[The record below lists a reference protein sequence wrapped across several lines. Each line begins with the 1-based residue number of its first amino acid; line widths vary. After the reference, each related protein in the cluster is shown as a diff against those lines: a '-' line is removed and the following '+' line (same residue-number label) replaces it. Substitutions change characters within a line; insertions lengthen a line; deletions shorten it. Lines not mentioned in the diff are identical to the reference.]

1 MTTRKRRIAGVL
13 VAAVLL
19 VVAITITISP
29 SVRTPVVAAFDEAH
43 YRVWKLGSDHGV
55 DVPMLER
62 QKFDFLCRLIQD
74 TVVPESGRIIDST
87 TGLDV
92 VIEAEASGV
101 P

>member
-1 MTTRKRRIAGVL
+1 MTTRKCLIACVL
-13 VAAVLL
+13 VAAILL
-19 VVAITITISP
+19 VVTITISP

-62 QKFDFLCRLIQD
+62 QKFDFLIRLMED
-74 TVVPESGRIIDST
+74 TIKPESGRIIDST

-92 VIEAEASGV
+92 VIEADASGR